1 MTNESLMLLVIC
13 KPDTMETSDMHIL
26 LILSQRQIDPFFSS
40 FYAVKTPGAVVS
52 NFRAKKV

>member
-1 MTNESLMLLVIC
+1 MLLVIC

-40 FYAVKTPGAVVS
+40 FYTVKTPGALVS